1 MGRLVG
7 LRDVTIAKVI
17 ENTDTTYQADEPVK
31 LFKAV
36 SGKVTVKRS
45 SEKITSDDEIEEI
58 LSDLDSIDVEFV
70 GNKLTMQRIADI
82 YGCRLVKGMLI
93 DNQDDRP
100 VEIAL
105 GFRAKETNGK
115 YQFHWLYCGKFDG
128 DDEQDYESKG
138 EKPNPKTKTVKGT
151 FYARKKD
158 GNFRVRVHES
168 ELLGSENEAKQAI
181 DSWFSQVQEPLEA

>member
-7 LRDVTIAKVI
+7 LRDVI
-17 ENTDTTYQADEPVK
+17 ENTDTTYQTDEPVK

-93 DNQDDRP
+93 DKDFVQKKRMGNISSIGCIVVSLMEMMSKIMNQKVRSR
-100 VEIAL
+100 IL
-105 GFRAKETNGK
+105 KQKQLKERSM
-115 YQFHWLYCGKFDG
+115 H
-128 DDEQDYESKG
+128 
-138 EKPNPKTKTVKGT
+138 VKRT
-151 FYARKKD
+151 ETSVFAFMKV
-158 GNFRVRVHES
+158 NC
-168 ELLGSENEAKQAI
+168 
-181 DSWFSQVQEPLEA
+181 